1 MSTFDYATQAE
12 LFDYSSEAELFSAK
26 SKNSRRPP
34 LGYKRFVRAADA
46 IRFAIEELPSELLIS
61 TRLEVDEARYDGGEI
76 RRLYESAE
84 YPLRRRTAQSP
95 R

>member
-1 MSTFDYATQAE
+1 MPTFDYANRAE

-34 LGYKRFVRAADA
+34 LGYKRFARAAYA
-46 IRFAIEELPSELLIS
+46 IRFVIEELPSELLLGA
-61 TRLEVDEARYDGGEI
+61 RLEVDEERYDSNEI